1 MNSKL
6 KEFLEQLK
14 EVDRKIEELE
24 ELRESLYS
32 RVDEELES
40 GEALID

>member
-1 MNSKL
+1 MSDKL

-24 ELRESLYS
+24 DLRESLHF
-32 RVDEELES
+32 RIDEELET
-40 GEALID
+40 GENLID